1 MKRREFLQT
10 LGPAGIVFPAL
21 INGFTFKAFAE
32 SPLVSALTQAPTET
46 DHVLVIIQLNG
57 GNDGLNT
64 VIPFDQYDNLANAR
78 SNIILPKNKL
88 LKLNGTSFTGIHP
101 SMTGLQT
108 LFNEEK

>member
-21 INGFTFKAFAE
+21 INGLTFKAFAE

-64 VIPFDQYDNLANAR
+64 VIPFDPQ
-78 SNIILPKNKL
+78 K
-88 LKLNGTSFTGIHP
+88 
-101 SMTGLQT
+101 
-108 LFNEEK
+108 